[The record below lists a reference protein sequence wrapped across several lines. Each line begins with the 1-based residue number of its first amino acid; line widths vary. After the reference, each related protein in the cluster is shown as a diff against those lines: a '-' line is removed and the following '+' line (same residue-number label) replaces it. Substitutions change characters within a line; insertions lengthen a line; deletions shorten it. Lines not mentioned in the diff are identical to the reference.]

1 GGKRCRY
8 GKGTVEEKTV
18 IHGEQ
23 RWNCIGIAHQPIAR
37 LRSAGAD
44 NTLWNE
50 PAETQNS
57 EIPDC
62 PPDLRENVVGTV
74 VPRVLKPSVPL
85 RIQCLGAFHASS
97 LGRQAD
103 QYVALPDQLVMSVDQ
118 HRTDIA
124 AAGHVHPLHYVAR
137 PCRPGS
143 GSGSCPADMLAYCA

>member
-1 GGKRCRY
+1 
-8 GKGTVEEKTV
+8 GT
-18 IHGEQ
+18 
-23 RWNCIGIAHQPIAR
+23 
-37 LRSAGAD
+37 D

-50 PAETQNS
+50 PVEKQIGV
-57 EIPDC
+57 IPDC
-62 PPDLRENVVGTV
+62 LPDLRENVVGMV

-85 RIQCLGAFHASS
+85 RIQCLGAFHAGS

-137 PCRPGS
+137 PWRPGS
-143 GSGSCPADMLAYCA
+143 VSGSCPADMPAYCAAHKGYRFR